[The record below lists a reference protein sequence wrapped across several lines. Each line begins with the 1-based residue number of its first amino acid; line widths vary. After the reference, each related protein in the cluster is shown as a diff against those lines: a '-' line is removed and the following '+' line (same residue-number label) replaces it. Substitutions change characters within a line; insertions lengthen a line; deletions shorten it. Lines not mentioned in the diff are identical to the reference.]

1 LQRFFCVGRFE
12 ERPRVRALC
21 ERVRTRERSCVRT
34 RAGTR
39 AHTRGDPDCLLVSL
53 DYALLVARGRLP
65 RSR

>member
-1 LQRFFCVGRFE
+1 MAVKQFVAKIFCVGRFE

-39 AHTRGDPDCLLVSL
+39 TH
-53 DYALLVARGRLP
+53 ARWLRLP
-65 RSR
+65 LGQGDVA